1 MIKKVFG
8 AALAGAALLIPA
20 VSDTATAGP
29 APSGIPASGIP
40 SAESPGR
47 SKAASRDEEWRRVGD
62 GITAGISGLAAAGR
76 HGGTADA
83 LAVRDNKKP
92 GENRLVAVWYSPDAK
107 PRAHE
112 VTWRGEQPV
121 DLEAIDAVPG
131 RDGTY
136 VAVSSSGTA
145 YLIQREIQGEA
156 QEETQGEG
164 DTVRVLRTT
173 RLPGVSADDNYEG
186 FALIAVQ
193 GTIAAV
199 WADRGQD
206 DRPGKLTAAE
216 WNPRTHTF
224 GQRDSKE
231 FRVPYPTRDVR
242 HISDVKVAAS
252 GALTVSSASDPGDDG
267 PYDSALYDAGRV
279 LVGRDGDVRLSLP
292 AKPHRLATFPGH
304 KIEAL
309 LCLPRSREGIL
320 GTDDENDGGS
330 LTAAALCRP

>member
-20 VSDTATAGP
+20 VSVTATANPG
-29 APSGIPASGIP
+29 PSGIPASGIP
-40 SAESPGR
+40 SAESPDR
-47 SKAASRDEEWRRVGD
+47 SKTVPQDAKWQRVGD

-76 HGGTADA
+76 HGAAVDT

-92 GENRLVAVWYSPDAK
+92 GENRLVAVRYSPDAK
-107 PRAHE
+107 PRVRE

-131 RDGTY
+131 RDGSY

-145 YLIQREIQGEA
+145 YHIQREIQGD
-156 QEETQGEG
+156 GREG
-164 DTVRVLRTT
+164 DTVRVVRAT
-173 RLPGVSADDNYEG
+173 RLPGVAADDNYEG
-186 FALIAVQ
+186 FALIAAQ

-224 GQRDSKE
+224 GKRDSKE
-231 FRVPYPTRDVR
+231 FRVPYPTKDVR
-242 HISDVKVAAS
+242 HISDVKISGS

-279 LVGRDGDVRLSLP
+279 LIGRDGDVRLSLS
-292 AKPHRLATFPGH
+292 AAPHRLATFPGH

-330 LTAAALCRP
+330 LTSAAFCRP